1 MSRIL
6 KFLLLSIATIPMPA
20 FAGSGPTPVLAQ
32 DVGVCDPF
40 HPQNC
45 LQPLANGSI
54 NVNATVTPGP
64 PIPAVYT
71 ATGQC
76 MLSVTTTATS
86 ISACSGGIPANTN
99 YAAICNSG
107 DPAVWRQDGIAP
119 TAAIGNPLSSG
130 TFSSPSCEPFYTPT
144 AALEWISQTTN
155 PIVLS
160 IAFYQIH

>member
-1 MSRIL
+1 MIRISKL
-6 KFLLLSIATIPMPA
+6 FLLLFWLIPLPA
-20 FAGSGPTPVLAQ
+20 FAGPGPTPILAQ

-45 LQPLANGSI
+45 LQPLSDGSI
-54 NVNATVTPGP
+54 NVNATIMPGP
-64 PIPAVYT
+64 ATPFTYT

-76 MLSVTTTATS
+76 MLSITTTATS
-86 ISACSGGIPANTN
+86 ISTCAGGIPANTN

-107 DPAVWRQDGIAP
+107 DPAVWRQDGTAP
-119 TAAIGNPLSSG
+119 TSTVGNPLSSG
-130 TFSSPSCEPFYTPT
+130 TFSSPSCEPFYNPT